1 MAPRS
6 IFADIRK
13 LLSQSVVYGLG
24 AYSTRVLGFFLIPVY
39 TRYLIPAD
47 YGILGLAN
55 MAANFL
61 FIVLN
66 LGQSTAFF
74 RSYYDFDDEEG
85 RKTVIT
91 TSLVLTLMTCVPLCA
106 LLILFADP
114 LGDLVFGDRSHAN
127 LFVLVCLGA
136 AANVFLRIPFAVLRA
151 KEKAGRYAMLSLL
164 RGLLAMVMALTLV
177 VGFGAGVA
185 GVVWSQFA
193 SQALFL
199 LFLLPSI
206 VWGVRWTF
214 SRSVSGQL
222 MSFGLPLVLAGLSTF
237 VLNLSARYFLK
248 HYGSLH
254 EVGIYSLAYNFGEI
268 LVLLV
273 TALRMAYVP
282 FIMTNMKSPHAP
294 QLYARVITYYVV
306 TMGLVTLGVSLLAHE
321 VIAIM
326 AAPSYREAAAVIPVV
341 ALAQF
346 FHGLAFVAPI
356 GIAIKRR
363 PILRSASVFIA
374 AAVSLGLNFLW
385 IPAHGMMGAAWAT
398 AVSFSVEAMFLTGIS
413 LRLYPLP
420 LELGRIARAVAT
432 AALLYGVG
440 AWIPTDT
447 GVLTALALKVGLIA
461 LYPLLLVLLGFFER
475 EEVLHAGSML
485 RSMKMRLGLAPQRS

>member
-1 MAPRS
+1 
-6 IFADIRK
+6 
-13 LLSQSVVYGLG
+13 
-24 AYSTRVLGFFLIPVY
+24 
-39 TRYLIPAD
+39 
-47 YGILGLAN
+47 
-55 MAANFL
+55 
-61 FIVLN
+61 
-66 LGQSTAFF
+66 
-74 RSYYDFDDEEG
+74 
-85 RKTVIT
+85 
-91 TSLVLTLMTCVPLCA
+91 
-106 LLILFADP
+106 
-114 LGDLVFGDRSHAN
+114 
-127 LFVLVCLGA
+127 
-136 AANVFLRIPFAVLRA
+136 
-151 KEKAGRYAMLSLL
+151 
-164 RGLLAMVMALTLV
+164 
-177 VGFGAGVA
+177 
-185 GVVWSQFA
+185 
-193 SQALFL
+193 
-199 LFLLPSI
+199 
-206 VWGVRWTF
+206 
-214 SRSVSGQL
+214 
-222 MSFGLPLVLAGLSTF
+222 
-237 VLNLSARYFLK
+237 
-248 HYGSLH
+248 
-254 EVGIYSLAYNFGEI
+254 
-268 LVLLV
+268 
-273 TALRMAYVP
+273 
-282 FIMTNMKSPHAP
+282 
-294 QLYARVITYYVV
+294 
-306 TMGLVTLGVSLLAHE
+306 